1 MTGGA
6 TGSLTRRVALL
17 AALWVASGLAVTGW
31 YVTDLAGRHILAA
44 ADARLSAQMDA
55 LVAALGVEPDGQL
68 RLDRPLA
75 DPEFDRPLSGSYW
88 QAGAL
93 RSRSLWDSALPAG
106 SLANASDIA
115 GPRGEPLRVLQRF
128 IELQGVATP
137 VLVQVAGS
145 REEAERERAR
155 LRHGL
160 ALAFGLL
167 GLGLVGGLVLQLV
180 WAMAPLRRLR
190 AALAAVRA
198 GERERIGLA
207 APSEVAPLVEEVDA
221 LIAQNRATVERAR
234 GHVGNLAH
242 ALKTPAAVLRNAL
255 DAVDGPGAE
264 TARAQAAEMERIL
277 RHHLAR
283 ARASALAVGGGAV
296 AARAVA
302 EEVASALRRLAD
314 GIAIEVTG
322 DAAIKVKADR
332 QDFIEMLGNLM
343 ENATKWAAS
352 SIALRIRADG
362 AAALV
367 EVHDDGP
374 GLPAGSAALAAAR
387 GVRLDEATPGTG
399 LGLAIVADLAALYG
413 GGLELV
419 RSEALGGLCA
429 RLRLPLQ
436 AGGTPG

>member
-1 MTGGA
+1 MTKA
-6 TGSLTRRVALL
+6 AAGSLTLRVALL
-17 AALWVASGLAVTGW
+17 AALWVAAGLALSGW
-31 YVTDLAGRHILAA
+31 FVTDLAGRHILAA

-88 QAGAL
+88 QAGTL
-93 RSRSLWDSALPAG
+93 RSRSLWDSALPAS

-128 IELQGVATP
+128 IELQGAAAP

-145 REEAERERAR
+145 REETERERAR

-190 AALAAVRA
+190 AALVAVRA

-255 DAVDGPGAE
+255 DEVDGPGAE
-264 TARAQAAEMERIL
+264 TARAQAEEMERIL

-283 ARASALAVGGGAV
+283 ARASALAVGGGATGV
-296 AARAVA
+296 RAVV
-302 EEVASALRRLAD
+302 EEVASALRRLSD
-314 GIAIEVTG
+314 GVAIDVIG
-322 DAAIKVKADR
+322 DAALKVRADR
-332 QDFIEMLGNLM
+332 QDLVEMLGNLM
-343 ENATKWAAS
+343 ENATRWATS
-352 SIALRIRADG
+352 RIAIEIRDAG
-362 AAALV
+362 AAVAITV
-367 EVHDDGP
+367 QDDGP
-374 GLPAGSAALAAAR
+374 GLPEGSAAIAAAR

-399 LGLAIVADLAALYG
+399 LGLAIVADLATLYG
-413 GGLELV
+413 GALDLAP
-419 RSEALGGLCA
+419 STALGGLCA
-429 RLRLPLQ
+429 TLNLPRQ
-436 AGGTPG
+436 HG